1 MKKIDDVNLN
11 GWYNLNTYFHI
22 ISTYKEG
29 DRRFA
34 ECVDIKGNTFY
45 LEITYDLLDS
55 LTSTNYYEREELLS
69 LEGIVSYMNSTNTIY
84 KVFYKEDNNIKNITG
99 RTLFQD
105 KQFGR
110 TIVQSFPHAE
120 DEDEGIR
127 IIDNR
132 NIVALIYSDTKF
144 ISDENKQTDL

>member
-11 GWYNLNTYFHI
+11 GWYNLNTCFHI

-29 DRRFA
+29 DRRLA
-34 ECVDIKGNTFY
+34 ECIDIKGNTFY
-45 LEITYDLLDS
+45 LEITPDLLDS
-55 LTSTNYYEREELLS
+55 LSSTNYYEKEETLP
-69 LEGIVSYMNSTNTIY
+69 LEGIVSYMESSNIIY
-84 KVFYKEDNNIKNITG
+84 KVFYKENNNVKSITG
-99 RTLFQD
+99 RTLFTD

-110 TIVQSFPHAE
+110 TVLQSFPHAK

-132 NIVALIYSDTKF
+132 NIVALIYCDTKF
-144 ISDENKQTDL
+144 ISDEDKQTDL